1 MRVQAEMAKVS
12 VDSDVPPAR
21 YGSFASTEYH
31 DVHSVD
37 RPDLRKMFAKVQ
49 AWLKEHGKLKP

>member
-1 MRVQAEMAKVS
+1 MAKVS